1 MSVSHRVLSILV
13 LACAAILPASAATTD
28 PASLMPPDTVL
39 YVGWTNL
46 MNPREQAQLNQV
58 RQGLAALKLG
68 EKEAALVNQL
78 MELLPVAL
86 QGPGCVGLLDFTTT
100 DHCPDVQ
107 AVLVLESQQAAKDLP
122 QRLADLLAVTGE
134 EELQARAGEPI
145 DGVPT
150 WRIGSPEQH
159 WEVLWGVAGERFFVA
174 IGEKAASRIIAQ
186 WKSEGPSLADSE
198 ELKLDRARAG
208 CQPGSIRAESYTDVP
223 AFIAKLRAAIEAEEG
238 PLPPE
243 VDRAIQGLRLNAIQS
258 LHIHS
263 AEVDG
268 LPRASLFMHTTGPA
282 EGILALFDQQPLT
295 DDDLKLIPADAYWA
309 VAFNLDLK
317 KFYLNLAR
325 TVREVHPA
333 GLAMVNAGMG
343 AVVGAMNF
351 TSPEQLYE
359 MVGDTWI
366 LYDAPNQGGFIGV
379 GTVFVAEIKNRESF
393 SGITENVRT
402 LVNLLAKGEVNV
414 TAHQTTSGEHE
425 IHYLLGG
432 GVPCPVAPAWGFV
445 GDRCVIGLFPQTV
458 AVAMNQLD
466 PATRKSSLLDNPDFA
481 AAQSVAAPNTHAVAY
496 LDAKGLYRL
505 IYPIQLLLQTAG
517 VSQLA
522 AGGMNLD
529 LATYPTFDE
538 SVAGVHSL
546 VVTGGR
552 GEDGLFCIMTGGG
565 PGTSGK
571 LLVGA
576 GAVAAV
582 GVPVAV
588 KADHL
593 ATQNRGLIA
602 VQVIGTACQAYAVDH
617 NGEFPPSLG
626 DLSNYGFERNAL
638 ALPPCARITY
648 IQSRPLAELQA
659 PAQTVVAYVSRGD
672 GSPIPVVFAD
682 GHAETLDRL
691 RLEQLLRE
699 AEPPA
704 TPPADSASPV
714 PRQA

>member
-1 MSVSHRVLSILV
+1 
-13 LACAAILPASAATTD
+13 
-28 PASLMPPDTVL
+28 
-39 YVGWTNL
+39 
-46 MNPREQAQLNQV
+46 
-58 RQGLAALKLG
+58 
-68 EKEAALVNQL
+68 
-78 MELLPVAL
+78 
-86 QGPGCVGLLDFTTT
+86 
-100 DHCPDVQ
+100 
-107 AVLVLESQQAAKDLP
+107 
-122 QRLADLLAVTGE
+122 
-134 EELQARAGEPI
+134 
-145 DGVPT
+145 
-150 WRIGSPEQH
+150 
-159 WEVLWGVAGERFFVA
+159 
-174 IGEKAASRIIAQ
+174 
-186 WKSEGPSLADSE
+186 
-198 ELKLDRARAG
+198 
-208 CQPGSIRAESYTDVP
+208 
-223 AFIAKLRAAIEAEEG
+223 
-238 PLPPE
+238 
-243 VDRAIQGLRLNAIQS
+243 
-258 LHIHS
+258 
-263 AEVDG
+263 
-268 LPRASLFMHTTGPA
+268 
-282 EGILALFDQQPLT
+282 
-295 DDDLKLIPADAYWA
+295 
-309 VAFNLDLK
+309 
-317 KFYLNLAR
+317 
-325 TVREVHPA
+325 
-333 GLAMVNAGMG
+333 MVNAGMG

-366 LYDAPNQGGFIGV
+366 LYDAPNQGGVIGV

-458 AVAMNQLD
+458 AAAMNQLD

-481 AAQSVAAPNTHAVAY
+481 AAQNVAAPNTHAVAY

-522 AGGMNLD
+522 AGGMTLD
-529 LATYPTFDE
+529 LATYPTFAE
-538 SVAGVHSL
+538 SVEGVHPFIM
-546 VVTGGR
+546 TGGR

-565 PGTSGK
+565 PGTSGR
-571 LLVGA
+571 LLAGA
-576 GAVAAV
+576 GAVAAI

-588 KADHL
+588 RENHL
-593 ATQNRGLIA
+593 AMHNQGVIA

-626 DLSNYGFERNAL
+626 DLSEYGIANG
-638 ALPPCARITY
+638 P
-648 IQSRPLAELQA
+648 QSSFLGGEVVYVRPRPLAELQA
-659 PAQTVVAYVSRGD
+659 PARTVVAYVSRGD

-682 GHAETLDRL
+682 GHAETLDRS

-714 PRQA
+714 PPQA

>member
-1 MSVSHRVLSILV
+1 MSVSHRFLSVMIV
-13 LACAAILPASAATTD
+13 VCAVIVPASAATTD
-28 PASLMPPDTVL
+28 PASMMPADAVL

-46 MNPREQAQLNQV
+46 MNPREQAQLQQV

-78 MELLPVAL
+78 MDLLPVVA
-86 QGPGCVGLLDFTTT
+86 QGPGCVGLLDFTMV
-100 DHCPDVQ
+100 DHLPDVQ
-107 AVLVLESQQAAKDLP
+107 AVLALDAGAAGNDLP
-122 QRLADLLAVTGE
+122 QKLVDLLAMTGE
-134 EELQARAGEPI
+134 EEMQARVGEPI

-150 WRIGSPEQH
+150 WRIGAPEQH
-159 WEVLWGVAGERFFVA
+159 WEVLWGVANERFFVA
-174 IGEKAASRIIAQ
+174 FGEKAATRIIAQ
-186 WKSEGPSLADSE
+186 WKSKGPSLADSE
-198 ELKLDRARAG
+198 ELKLDRARVG
-208 CQPGSIRAESYTDVP
+208 YQPGGTRAEVYADIPTV
-223 AFIAKLRAAIEAEEG
+223 ITKVKAAVEAEEG
-238 PLPPE
+238 SLPPE

-268 LPRASLFMHTTGPA
+268 LPRASVFAHTTGPA

-366 LYDAPNQGGFIGV
+366 LYDAPNQGGIIGV

-458 AVAMNQLD
+458 AVAMKQLD

-546 VVTGGR
+546 VMTGGR
-552 GEDGLFCIMTGGG
+552 GEDGLFCVMTGGG
-565 PGTSGK
+565 PGTPAK
-571 LLVGA
+571 LLAGVGA
-576 GAVAAV
+576 VTAV
-582 GVPVAV
+582 GVPVA
-588 KADHL
+588 AEANHL
-593 ATQNRGLIA
+593 AMHNQGLIA
-602 VQVIGTACQAYAVDH
+602 AQVIGTACQAYAVDH

-626 DLSNYGFERNAL
+626 DLSDYGFERNAL
-638 ALPPCARITY
+638 ALPPGARITY
-648 IQSRPLAELQA
+648 IQSRPLAELRA
-659 PAQTVVAYVSRGD
+659 PALTVVAYVSRGD
-672 GSPIPVVFAD
+672 GSSIPVVFAD
-682 GHAETLDRL
+682 GHAETLDRF
-691 RLEQLLRE
+691 RLDQLLERAE
-699 AEPPA
+699 VSPAEPSA
-704 TPPADSASPV
+704 YVPPDS
-714 PRQA
+714 Q